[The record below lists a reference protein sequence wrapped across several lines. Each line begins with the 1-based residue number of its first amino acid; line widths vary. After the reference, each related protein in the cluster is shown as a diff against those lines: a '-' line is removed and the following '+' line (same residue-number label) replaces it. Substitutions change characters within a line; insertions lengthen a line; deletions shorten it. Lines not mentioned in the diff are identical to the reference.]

1 MQIYGPTHLHGP
13 QAIRAPHITPPP
25 EVSPAERSSS
35 GSDEVEISAAARLLD
50 AVREL
55 PEIRQDRVQEIRT
68 AIANGTYETEEKL
81 QIALERLLDEIA

>member
-13 QAIRAPHITPPP
+13 QAIRAPHITPPA
-25 EVSPAERSSS
+25 EVSPAQRSSS
-35 GSDEVEISAAARLLD
+35 GSDEVEISAAARLID

-81 QIALERLLDEIA
+81 QIALDRLLDEIA